1 MIYGTDFGT
10 DEIRKDLE
18 SIETPLFIFF

>member
-1 MIYGTDFGT
+1 MIYGTGFGT